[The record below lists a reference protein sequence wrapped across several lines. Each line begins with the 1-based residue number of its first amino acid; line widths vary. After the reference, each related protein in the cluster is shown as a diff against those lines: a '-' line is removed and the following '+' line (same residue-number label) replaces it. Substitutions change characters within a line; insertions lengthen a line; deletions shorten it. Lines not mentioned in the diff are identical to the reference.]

1 MAKKAKKKTQKEII
15 SDLELDVKDQKDKN
29 LRLLA
34 EFENFKK
41 RTTKERIEL
50 FKSAGEE
57 ICISLL
63 PILDDFERAM
73 SHDKNEGLTLIFNKI
88 NSTLKQQGLKIIEV
102 KKGDKFNTDF
112 HEAITKIPA
121 EKDNLKNKI
130 VDIIEKGYTLN
141 EKVIRFTKVV
151 IGN

>member
-41 RTTKERIEL
+41 RTTKERIDL

-141 EKVIRFTKVV
+141 EKVIRFAKVI

>member
-1 MAKKAKKKTQKEII
+1 MAKKSKKKTQKEII

-41 RTTKERIEL
+41 RTIKERLDL

-57 ICISLL
+57 ICVSLL

-88 NSTLKQQGLKIIEV
+88 NSTLSQQGLKKIKI
-102 KKGDKFNTDF
+102 KKGDDFNTDF

-121 EKDNLKNKI
+121 GKDNQKNKI

-141 EKVIRFTKVV
+141 EKVIRFAKVV